1 MYIVCI
7 EAKLASIQSSLTQE
21 VFLLSLYLLLYKMR
35 ENTIQMEHQLALFF
49 FFQFL
54 SVALIQLPVRKD
66 GMMVL
71 GRMMVL
77 K

>member
-49 FFQFL
+49 FFSFFL
-54 SVALIQLPVRKD
+54 WL
-66 GMMVL
+66 
-71 GRMMVL
+71 
-77 K
+77 